1 MFVLKN
7 DSHPIVEQ
15 NLTARRPD
23 WFQGRLK
30 EAQKAVDGVN
40 MVDPGVHPVE
50 VLVL

>member
-1 MFVLKN
+1 MVAIQLL
-7 DSHPIVEQ
+7 SRSLLSEGQIGC
-15 NLTARRPD
+15 
-23 WFQGRLK
+23 QGRLK